1 MSYNNRT
8 RFIIYKFLGN
18 FTQQILLLLFIAFFV
33 WIGAAQETGIAQMR
47 SAVGRIPVQQAMMTD
62 FKVLHRNDSLDRA
75 IELTLAGAQMDFP
88 LVDSGFR
95 PL

>member
-1 MSYNNRT
+1 
-8 RFIIYKFLGN
+8 
-18 FTQQILLLLFIAFFV
+18 
-33 WIGAAQETGIAQMR
+33 MR

-88 LVDSGFR
+88 VVDSGFR